1 MSERV
6 YHNNRTDVFKQCD
19 LNPNDKTK
27 TCHHLYQRSDE
38 HNQLLPS
45 NFKIDSRINLLPL
58 DQEIHK
64 DLHFMLD
71 NIPSLN
77 RIDLRVY
84 MGNMAF
90 NNELDLVPDRLYYS
104 NPLDMMRKH

>member
-6 YHNNRTDVFKQCD
+6 YHKNRTDVFKQCD
-19 LNPNDKTK
+19 LNPKDKTY
-27 TCHHLYQRSDE
+27 TCHHLIEKFDVKRGLVPKNYPINSRQNLVPLLADT
-38 HNQLLPS
+38 HN
-45 NFKIDSRINLLPL
+45 
-58 DQEIHK
+58 

-71 NIPSLN
+71 NIPRLN